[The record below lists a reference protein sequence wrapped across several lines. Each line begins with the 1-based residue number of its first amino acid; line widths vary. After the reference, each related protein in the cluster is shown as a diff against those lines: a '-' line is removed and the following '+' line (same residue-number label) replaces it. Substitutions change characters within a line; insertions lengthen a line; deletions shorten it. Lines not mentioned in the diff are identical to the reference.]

1 MNALPQQPDSPALPP
16 PEGMLIPT
24 MDVAGRRRWLSPHL
38 VKGMWWKRRGIVA
51 CVLIAIYAITPFLS
65 YRNLPLV
72 QFDIP
77 ARRLVF
83 FGTVLRPT
91 DTLLLALLTLI
102 AFVTLFWLTAMLG
115 RVWCGWACPQTVYLE
130 FVFRPLQRWLLG
142 ERKSAHAAKPAAWRV
157 VTLAAAYIVVS
168 AHLSNTFVAWFVGAK
183 PLAHAMFSPP
193 SQHPVA
199 FTTFVAMT
207 LAMLFLFGYF
217 REQLCSIVCP
227 YGRLQSVLLDRRSLI
242 VGYDAL
248 RGEPRGKLTAG
259 CGTSKGQCVDCNLC
273 VRTCPA
279 GIDIRKG
286 LQMEC
291 VHCTQC
297 IDACDKVMTT
307 LNLPLGLI
315 RYGSQASFETGKQQR
330 RALLVGVPRF
340 TESQASFETGKQ
352 QRRLRPRVVIYPII
366 LLGLITAFGLVLA
379 ARSPLAL
386 TQLRI
391 QDERFTTD
399 DAGSIRTPVRVR
411 LDNRTD
417 TLRVCEIRADA
428 STTLVGIAAVIVP
441 AFEGIETEFTLISAP
456 EHFTRGRRSVALR
469 VIDNLDSPLEAT
481 VTILGPMTLPPLNT
495 QDSEEPQQKES
506 TP

>member
-1 MNALPQQPDSPALPP
+1 
-16 PEGMLIPT
+16 MLIPT

-38 VKGMWWKRRGIVA
+38 VQGMWWKRRAIVA

-142 ERKSAHAAKPAAWRV
+142 ERKSVHAAKPAAWRV

-168 AHLSNTFVAWFVGAK
+168 AHLSNTFVAWFVGAR

-193 SQHPVA
+193 SQNPVA
-199 FTTFVAMT
+199 FTTFVVMT

-227 YGRLQSVLLDRRSLI
+227 YGRLQSVLLDKRSLI

-248 RGEPRGKLTAG
+248 RGEPRGKLSAQ
-259 CGTSKGQCVDCNLC
+259 CGTSKGQCVDCNMC

-330 RALLVGVPRF
+330 GP
-340 TESQASFETGKQ
+340 
-352 QRRLRPRVVIYPII
+352 RPRVVIYPII

-379 ARSPLAL
+379 ARLPLAL

-399 DAGSIRTPVRVR
+399 DAGSVRTPVRVR

-417 TLRVCEIRADA
+417 TLRICEIHADA
-428 STTLVGIAAVIVP
+428 STTLVGIAAVVVP
-441 AFEGIETEFTLISAP
+441 AFESVETEFTLISSP
-456 EHFTRGRRSVALR
+456 ELFTRGRRSVALR
-469 VIDNLDSPLEAT
+469 VIDNLDSSLEAT

-495 QDSEEPQQKES
+495 QDSKEQQQKES